1 MIRFV
6 LILNMSDKEFSDEG
20 QKSSEDDFVE
30 FMAICL
36 DEGWSPTKC
45 PEGCVV
51 EPDGKCPHEF
61 LSVALE
67 YGFI

>member
-1 MIRFV
+1 MIRFA
-6 LILNMSDKEFSDEG
+6 LNMNDEEFGE
-20 QKSSEDDFVE
+20 QKGSEVEFVE

-51 EPDGKCPHEF
+51 EPDGKCPHGF

>member
-1 MIRFV
+1 MIRFA
-6 LILNMSDKEFSDEG
+6 LNMNDEEFSG
-20 QKSSEDDFVE
+20 QEQKESEVEFVE

-45 PEGCVV
+45 SEGCVV
-51 EPDGKCPHEF
+51 EPDGICPHEF
-61 LSVALE
+61 LSAALE